1 MIYLMIEL
9 CNLFKVTEWLT
20 LFYDLG
26 NKADVVQDTIILRIT
41 EQTSKERTFL
51 GFGNVKSTS
60 VIDNLVSLSG

>member
-26 NKADVVQDTIILRIT
+26 NKADVVLGHNYIT
-41 EQTSKERTFL
+41 NHRTNFK
-51 GFGNVKSTS
+51 GKNISRFWKC
-60 VIDNLVSLSG
+60 